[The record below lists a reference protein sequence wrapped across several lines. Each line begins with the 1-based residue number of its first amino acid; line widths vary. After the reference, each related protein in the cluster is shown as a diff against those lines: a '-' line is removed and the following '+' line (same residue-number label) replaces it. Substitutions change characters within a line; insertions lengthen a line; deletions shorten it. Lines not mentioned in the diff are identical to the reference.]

1 METPPD
7 AIFEQAGMWKEGGT
21 MSFQDI
27 QRVTRIEEDTRE
39 KKLQAQAQAR
49 QIIAEAQKAGTA
61 AVEAARRQA
70 RDQVS
75 QWMEEA
81 ERLGREETARMLAAN
96 DQACQAMC
104 RQARGRL
111 SEAADLIVRRV
122 VDS

>member
-70 RDQVS
+70 RDQDRKS
-75 QWMEEA
+75 T
-81 ERLGREETARMLAAN
+81 RLNSSHSIRSRMPSSA
-96 DQACQAMC
+96 
-104 RQARGRL
+104 
-111 SEAADLIVRRV
+111 
-122 VDS
+122 

>member
-21 MSFQDI
+21 MFFQDI

-75 QWMEEA
+75 QWMEV
-81 ERLGREETARMLAAN
+81 
-96 DQACQAMC
+96 
-104 RQARGRL
+104 
-111 SEAADLIVRRV
+111 SLIRRV
-122 VDS
+122 LVSQWPLSLALIAMDVPSRNSPV

>member
-1 METPPD
+1 
-7 AIFEQAGMWKEGGT
+7 

-75 QWMEEA
+75 Q
-81 ERLGREETARMLAAN
+81 
-96 DQACQAMC
+96 
-104 RQARGRL
+104 
-111 SEAADLIVRRV
+111 
-122 VDS
+122 

>member
-1 METPPD
+1 
-7 AIFEQAGMWKEGGT
+7 

-75 QWMEEA
+75 QWMEEVSGWA
-81 ERLGREETARMLAAN
+81 GRRRPGCWRPMTKPARPCA
-96 DQACQAMC
+96 
-104 RQARGRL
+104 GRP
-111 SEAADLIVRRV
+111 ADG
-122 VDS
+122 

>member
-1 METPPD
+1 
-7 AIFEQAGMWKEGGT
+7 

-81 ERLGREETARMLAAN
+81 ERLGREGTARMLAAN

>member
-1 METPPD
+1 
-7 AIFEQAGMWKEGGT
+7 

-81 ERLGREETARMLAAN
+81 ERLGRESMSP
-96 DQACQAMC
+96 QAVGGAV
-104 RQARGRL
+104 GRNPI
-111 SEAADLIVRRV
+111 SIIIPCHRV
-122 VDS
+122 VGADGSLTGYAGGLERKRWLLAWEGCQIREKK